1 MPRYFFST
9 THGDQRSAHEQA
21 MEFPNDRAAWSEAV
35 QCCGEILRDIDG
47 HLQPNLEWRM
57 DVNDE
62 NHELI
67 YSLRLIPE
75 AYRRIKPEV

>member
-9 THGDQRSAHEQA
+9 THGDLPSDPELA
-21 MEFPNDRAAWSEAV
+21 MEFPDDRAAWSEAV
-35 QCCGEILRDIDG
+35 KCCGEILKDIDG
-47 HLQPNLEWRM
+47 KLQPNLEWRM
-57 DVNDE
+57 DVDDE

-75 AYRRIKPEV
+75 AYRRIKPEA

>member
-9 THGDQRSAHEQA
+9 SHGSKRNDHEQA
-21 MEFPNDRAAWSEAV
+21 LELADDRAAWSEATAA
-35 QCCGEILRDIDG
+35 CGEILKDIDG
-47 HLQPNLEWRM
+47 KLTPNVEWRM

-62 NHELI
+62 NHELV

-75 AYRRIKPEV
+75 AYRRIDPAG

>member
-9 THGDQRSAHEQA
+9 SHGDRK
-21 MEFPNDRAAWSEAV
+21 NDREEALELADDHAAWSETTAA
-35 QCCGEILRDIDG
+35 CGEILKDIDG
-47 HLQPNLEWRM
+47 NLTPNVEWRM
-57 DVNDE
+57 DVNDD

-75 AYRRIKPEV
+75 AYRRINPKG